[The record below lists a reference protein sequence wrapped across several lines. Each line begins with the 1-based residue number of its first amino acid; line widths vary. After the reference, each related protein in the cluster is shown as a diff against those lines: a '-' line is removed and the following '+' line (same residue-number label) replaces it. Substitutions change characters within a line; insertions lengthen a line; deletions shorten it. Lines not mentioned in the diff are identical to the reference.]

1 MSWRPICGSRKNRDE
16 TERFE
21 SRLKAMENIEAML
34 CAYVEGDLDATGRAQ
49 IEKHLKDHPQHRKL
63 LDELKTMRD
72 LVRSLPR
79 AQAPMDVG
87 DSLRQ
92 KVERSMLLDSA
103 SAPPARERVDRW
115 PQFFGIAA
123 IFLLVASLCFI
134 VIRTL
139 GPTLKPPVFTQNVA
153 VNRSPEL
160 VLPEQPAALPM
171 TATPATT
178 QPTPL
183 PENSVVHTSQL
194 DANDQTSLAGA
205 ATQPAI
211 QQNAL
216 GMVKPDFDSI
226 RRRLENSGF
235 GIHNDQNAPGPMLVV
250 VDSNNVPSTKVQIAQ
265 FFSSNAGITLSPV
278 PSETQTSASPTTMP
292 GTMNAQAQA
301 ISPAQ
306 SAADNLLMDR
316 LRDAGSAPT
325 GDLFIARGL
334 TPQQAD
340 ALRQTLT
347 GSTNGSQVQ
356 VSVQSAQG
364 LATTQSSAPVAQA
377 AGANRMLAPATQPT
391 GLMDKTVADFAG
403 ATSQPSAMFEVA
415 NGKTDAQ
422 PQPLLP
428 VDAVILLRKAAV
440 PSTQPSSMLIPA
452 TQP

>member
-1 MSWRPICGSRKNRDE
+1 
-16 TERFE
+16 
-21 SRLKAMENIEAML
+21 MENIEAML

-63 LDELKTMRD
+63 LEELKTMRD
-72 LVRSLPR
+72 LVRGLPR

-103 SAPPARERVDRW
+103 SVAPARQRVDRW

-139 GPTLKPPVFTQNVA
+139 GPTLRPPVFTQNIVGSHSSEMA
-153 VNRSPEL
+153 
-160 VLPEQPAALPM
+160 LPEQSF
-171 TATPATT
+171 ATPMMGG
-178 QPTPL
+178 P
-183 PENSVVHTSQL
+183 
-194 DANDQTSLAGA
+194 A
-205 ATQPAI
+205 ATQPGTVADSAVVLSRQLEAI
-211 QQNAL
+211 DRAASVTPSIQPAIPQTAVA
-216 GMVKPDFDSI
+216 MQKPDFDSI
-226 RRRLENSGF
+226 RRRLENSGI
-235 GIHNDQNAPGPMLVV
+235 GIHNDQNTPGPMLVV
-250 VDSNNVPSTKVQIAQ
+250 VDSSNVPSTKVQIAQ
-265 FFSSNAGITLSPV
+265 FFNSNTGITLSPV
-278 PSETQTSASPTTMP
+278 PSEAQASASPTTMP
-292 GTMNAQAQA
+292 GGVNFSAQA
-301 ISPAQ
+301 
-306 SAADNLLMDR
+306 AASNLILDK
-316 LRDAGSAPT
+316 LRDAGSAPA

-364 LATTQSSAPVAQA
+364 LATTQPSAAVAQNGEA
-377 AGANRMLAPATQPT
+377 KLMLGPATQPS
-391 GLMDKTVADFAG
+391 LEADKAPAASAG
-403 ATSQPSAMFEVA
+403 ATTEPSGMFEVSNLKA
-415 NGKTDAQ
+415 EAQ

-428 VDAVILLRKAAV
+428 VDAVILLRKSNAA
-440 PSTQPSSMLIPA
+440 TQPSPMSVPA